1 MNMTVSVNG
10 TRYGTVRLTE
20 TGSGDII
27 LRIWDAHL
35 SVKNVKIS
43 KLRPQ
48 Y

>member
-1 MNMTVSVNG
+1 MNMTVSVNS

-20 TGSGDII
+20 TGSSEII

-48 Y
+48 H